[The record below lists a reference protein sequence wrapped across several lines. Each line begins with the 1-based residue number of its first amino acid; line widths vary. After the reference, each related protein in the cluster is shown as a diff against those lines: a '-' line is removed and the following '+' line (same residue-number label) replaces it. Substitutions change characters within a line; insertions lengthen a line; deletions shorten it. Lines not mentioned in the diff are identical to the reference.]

1 VKPERTTT
9 IERRRLEHLEA
20 CERLCAELYV
30 LYRGDPYRETS
41 QEELERVFF
50 RLVERM
56 EGRD

>member
-1 VKPERTTT
+1 MKSDRITT
-9 IERRRLEHLEA
+9 IDRRRLEHLEA

-50 RLVERM
+50 RLIKRM
-56 EGRD
+56 EGR

>member
-1 VKPERTTT
+1 MRPERTT
-9 IERRRLEHLEA
+9 IDRRRLEHLEA

-56 EGRD
+56 EGR

>member
-1 VKPERTTT
+1 MKPDRTT

-30 LYRGDPYRETS
+30 LYLGDPYRETS

-50 RLVERM
+50 RLIERM
-56 EGRD
+56 EGR